1 MEDLTNYIN
10 EITLKLK
17 GINTEIN
24 NLEGIS
30 GDLEFKFEYLKKLL
44 EKDYSV
50 RTANQSISLFK
61 NISRWE
67 DLFEK
72 DVYNFNLKETQIVF
86 KDFRKPSLT
95 ALCAEKSI
103 LDKYLYFA
111 YDNKMINLA
120 MHPSFNLKRKDLG
133 DFINKKSRKNKY
145 LTHKEYLE
153 LLDECYNYQDKALIV
168 LLWNGFYNKEL
179 ELIRNLKASDI
190 NLECKRIDVEG
201 YDHIIFEDVEI
212 DILQN
217 AAYTEQSYRDMQ
229 SDNER
234 QLFNNFIIRSVKDVT
249 DSSVNQDPRVSRI
262 TLNSRFRKLITSLN
276 RKDLKIKAITVSGVF
291 FRGLSLIKE
300 NENRNPIFSKYMLE
314 NGVSI
319 LTAAELKDFLL
330 EKYNEEK

>member
-1 MEDLTNYIN
+1 MKDRIIEITTKLKEIN
-10 EITLKLK
+10 E
-17 GINTEIN
+17 EIN
-24 NLEGIS
+24 NIDGVS
-30 GDLEFKFEYLKKLL
+30 GDLDFKFEYLKKLL

-61 NISRWE
+61 NIARWE

-72 DVYNFNLKETQIVF
+72 DIYNFNLEETQIVF

-111 YDNKMINLA
+111 YEHKMINLA

-145 LTHKEYLE
+145 LTYKEYKE
-153 LLDECYNYQDKALIV
+153 LLEECYNYQDKVLIV

-179 ELIRNLKASDI
+179 ELIRSLKASDI

-201 YDHIIFEDVEI
+201 YDHIIFEDIEI

-217 AAYTEQSYRDMQ
+217 AAYVEQSYKDME

-249 DSSVNQDPRVSRI
+249 ESSVNQDPRVSRI

-291 FRGLSLIKE
+291 YRGLSLIKE
-300 NENRNPIFSKYMLE
+300 NENRNPKFSKYMLE

-330 EKYNEEK
+330 EKYNEEKEV